1 MVGTPHT
8 YWIAPST
15 SQSPAVRLIEAKLYV
30 DPLVR
35 EAEMLPLVTNSPTKP
50 AAALLFPGQ
59 QANTRECAGHQKFS
73 FRLIWAFCYWRAP
86 LNFAPLPTAEESVAL
101 WTLSMDYLYLEVIS
115 FVERLHRQFLEV
127 VKLELE
133 GLGIHGINNVQA
145 MMLFQYRRYRDDSW
159 RTHAAW
165 VLCGNDGND
174 SPVGGGDGPGCPT
187 SF

>member
-50 AAALLFPGQ
+50 AAALLFPKQ

-73 FRLIWAFCYWRAP
+73 FRLTCF
-86 LNFAPLPTAEESVAL
+86 FTG
-101 WTLSMDYLYLEVIS
+101 
-115 FVERLHRQFLEV
+115 ERL
-127 VKLELE
+127 
-133 GLGIHGINNVQA
+133 
-145 MMLFQYRRYRDDSW
+145 
-159 RTHAAW
+159 
-165 VLCGNDGND
+165 
-174 SPVGGGDGPGCPT
+174 
-187 SF
+187 